1 MCLLWQDSN
10 LWAHRVVLG
19 TVSPFLKSLLTDFE
33 RRGDDVITIFL
44 PHIKVCNETSF
55 SEPDFG
61 SDPDP

>member
-1 MCLLWQDSN
+1 MCVLLQDSN

-44 PHIKVCNETSF
+44 PHIKVIRPVFWIQIVC
-55 SEPDFG
+55 
-61 SDPDP
+61 